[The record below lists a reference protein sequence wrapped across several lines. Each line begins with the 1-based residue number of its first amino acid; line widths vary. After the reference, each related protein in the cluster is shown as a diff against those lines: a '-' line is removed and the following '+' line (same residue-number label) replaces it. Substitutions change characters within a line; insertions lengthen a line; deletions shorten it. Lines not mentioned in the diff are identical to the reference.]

1 METQRVRRDT
11 KAIGDFSELSVIYAL
26 AQNGYL
32 VSVPF
37 GENHR
42 YDVIADDGEHLLR
55 VQIKTGRV
63 RRGAL
68 DFACYSS
75 HSHRGGPSCRG
86 YHGEVDAFGVY
97 APAIDE
103 SFLVPATE
111 IDLRFYCSLRLVPP
125 KNNQVKKLRWAQQF
139 LLPVRRHGRDST
151 RSWST
156 ECRLELP
163 L

>member
-11 KAIGDFSELSVIYAL
+11 KSIGDFSELSVIYAL

-42 YDVIADDGEHLLR
+42 YDVIADDGERLLR

-63 RRGAL
+63 RAGAL
-68 DFACYSS
+68 EFNCYSS

-86 YHGEVDAFGVY
+86 YSGEIDAFGVY
-97 APAIDE
+97 APAINAA
-103 SFLVPATE
+103 FLVRVSE
-111 IDLRFYCSLRLVPP
+111 IDQRMRCYLRLEPP
-125 KNNQVKKLRWAQQF
+125 KNNQVKKLRWARDF
-139 LLPVRRHGRDST
+139 LLPVGDRGRDSA
-151 RSWST
+151 RPWST
-156 ECRLELP
+156 ESRLEVP